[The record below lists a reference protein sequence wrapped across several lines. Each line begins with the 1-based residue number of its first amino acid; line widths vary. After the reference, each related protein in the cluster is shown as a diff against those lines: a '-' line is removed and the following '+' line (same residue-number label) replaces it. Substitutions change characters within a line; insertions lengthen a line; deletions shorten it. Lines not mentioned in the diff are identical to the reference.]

1 MSVMSLSAA
10 RRLSDDER
18 RERILEAA
26 EQAFAAHG
34 FHAATMQHVAEAAGM
49 SAGNLYRTFPSKEA
63 IVEGLCSRDQQER
76 AASFAKAAEAAS
88 IFAAF
93 AAGLRQHIALR
104 PRQKATLIVEI
115 WAEGAR
121 NPAIAAMS
129 RAVDADI
136 LARLE
141 RMIDIAK
148 AKGEAAASVDSAA
161 VARFLFTYVGGLLKR
176 LACEPGF
183 EAEAEAEQA
192 FLLFKALCEGALAPL
207 GMEARR

>member
-1 MSVMSLSAA
+1 
-10 RRLSDDER
+10 
-18 RERILEAA
+18 
-26 EQAFAAHG
+26 
-34 FHAATMQHVAEAAGM
+34 MQHVAEAAGM

-63 IVEGLCSRDQQER
+63 IVEGLCACDQQER
-76 AASFAKAAEAAS
+76 AASFAKAAEAQS

-93 AAGLRQHIALR
+93 AVGLRQHIALR

-136 LARLE
+136 LAQIE

-148 AKGEAAASVDSAA
+148 ARGEAAAAVDSAA
-161 VARFLFTYVGGLLKR
+161 VARFIFTYVGGLLKR
-176 LACEPGF
+176 LACEPDF
-183 EAEAEAEQA
+183 DAEA
-192 FLLFKALCEGALAPL
+192 
-207 GMEARR
+207 